1 MNEAC
6 PLPTPPSESEDAV
19 IRKLLKAKRIA
30 IIGLSDDPSRI
41 SHGIG
46 QYLQSVGYR
55 IVPVNP
61 KHEEVLGEKC
71 YARLED
77 VPGKID
83 LINVFRRPGFCADV
97 AKSAVAIGAGGM
109 WLQSGI
115 KNAEAKQIAEKSNL
129 PYIENRC
136 IMVEHMHHR

>member
-6 PLPTPPSESEDAV
+6 PLPTPPSESEDV
-19 IRKLLKAKRIA
+19 IIRKLLKAKRIA
-30 IIGLSDDPSRI
+30 IVGLSDDPSRI

-46 QYLQSVGYR
+46 EYLQSQGYM

-61 KHEEVLGEKC
+61 NHEEVLGEKC

-83 LINVFRRPGFCADV
+83 LVNVFRRPEFCIDV
-97 AKSAVAIGAGGM
+97 AKSAVAVGAGGL

-115 KNAEAKQIAEKSNL
+115 RNAEAKQLAQKSNL

>member
-6 PLPTPPSESEDAV
+6 PLPTPPSESEDV
-19 IRKLLKAKRIA
+19 IIRKLLKAKRIA
-30 IIGLSDDPSRI
+30 IVGLSDDPSRI

-46 QYLQSVGYR
+46 QYLQSQGYT

-61 KHEEVLGEKC
+61 THDEVLGEKC
-71 YARLED
+71 YSRLED

-83 LINVFRRPGFCADV
+83 LVNVFRRPEFCADV
-97 AKSAVAIGAGGM
+97 AKSAVAINAGGL

-115 KNAEAKQIAEKSNL
+115 RNAEAKQLAQKSNL
-129 PYIENRC
+129 PYVENRC

>member
-6 PLPTPPSESEDAV
+6 PLPTPPSESEDAI

-30 IIGLSDDPSRI
+30 IVGLSDDPSRI

-46 QYLQSVGYR
+46 EYLQSQGYI

-61 KHEEVLGEKC
+61 NHEEVLGEKC

-83 LINVFRRPGFCADV
+83 LVNVFRRPEFCIDV
-97 AKSAVAIGAGGM
+97 AKSAVAVGAAGL

-115 KNAEAKQIAEKSNL
+115 RNAEAKQLAQKSNL
-129 PYIENRC
+129 PYIQNRC

>member
-6 PLPTPPSESEDAV
+6 PLPTPPSESEDA
-19 IRKLLKAKRIA
+19 IIGKLLKAKRIA
-30 IIGLSDDPSRI
+30 IVGLSDDPSRI

-46 QYLQSVGYR
+46 QYLQSVGYTV
-55 IVPVNP
+55 IPVNP
-61 KHEEVLGEKC
+61 THDEVLGEKC
-71 YARLED
+71 YPRLED
-77 VPGKID
+77 VPGRID
-83 LINVFRRPGFCADV
+83 LVNVFRRPGFCAEV
-97 AKSAVAIGAGGM
+97 ARSCIAIGAGGL

-115 KNAEAKQIAEKSNL
+115 RNEEAKRLAQQANL

>member
-6 PLPTPPSESEDAV
+6 PLPTPPSESEDAI
-19 IRKLLKAKRIA
+19 IRRLLAAQRIA
-30 IIGLSDDPSRI
+30 IVGLSDNPSRVSFAI
-41 SHGIG
+41 AE
-46 QYLQSVGYR
+46 YLLGAAKEV
-55 IVPVNP
+55 VPVNP
-61 KHEEVLGEKC
+61 THSEVLGLTC

-77 VPGKID
+77 VPGQID
-83 LINVFRRPGFCADV
+83 LVNVFRRPEFCGDV
-97 AKSAVAIGAGGM
+97 ARSAVAIAAGGI

-115 KNAEAKQIAEKSNL
+115 RSAEAKELARQANI

>member
-6 PLPTPPSESEDAV
+6 PLPTPPSESDDAI
-19 IRKLLKAKRIA
+19 IRKLLKARRIA
-30 IIGLSDDPSRI
+30 IVGLSDDPSRV

-46 QYLQSVGYR
+46 QYLQSVGYT

-61 KHEEVLGEKC
+61 THEAVLGEKC
-71 YARLED
+71 YPRLED
-77 VPGKID
+77 VPGKLD
-83 LINVFRRPGFCADV
+83 LVNVFRRPEFCADV
-97 AKSAVAIGAGGM
+97 AKSAVAINAGGL

-115 KNAEAKQIAEKSNL
+115 RNAEAKQLAQKSNL